1 MATIQITAS
10 GQINA
15 PGLYLVNT
23 PGVALTLPVWGGW
36 WNGGDWTVKDATG
49 SDSPAIT
56 ISASGGGLIDGQAS
70 YTMTLAGQSMT
81 LSPSTN
87 GVNWALT

>member
-1 MATIQITAS
+1 M
-10 GQINA
+10 
-15 PGLYLVNT
+15 
-23 PGVALTLPVWGGW
+23 
-36 WNGGDWTVKDATG
+36 KDATG